1 MENTNKP
8 LGFLG
13 AATSKWP
20 IIAPVLSF
28 LKDRFSIID
37 LANPV
42 ATIDGIKKTLNSADS
57 ACGFSHFSIFIASIG
72 LNVDST
78 AVVIGAMLIS
88 PLMGPIMGLGLS
100 LGINDFKL
108 LTRSLKNLG
117 VAVGIGL
124 FVSAVYFLV
133 SPISAPSNELFART
147 NPTLLDVLLAFFGGL
162 AGILAGSRKEKSM
175 LFQG

>member
-20 IIAPVLSF
+20 IISPVLSF

-42 ATIDGIKKTLNSADS
+42 ATIDGIKKDIEFR
-57 ACGFSHFSIFIASIG
+57 GFSLWILIFSIFIASIG

-108 LTRSLKNLG
+108 LTRSVKNLG

-147 NPTLLDVLLAFFGGL
+147 NPTLLDVLVAFFGGL
-162 AGILAGSRKEKSM
+162 AGILEG
-175 LFQG
+175 